1 MPAPYDGRLI
11 ANLVLDLGDRYDVP
25 VTQMM
30 LLKII
35 YFSHGWYLAR
45 TGLPF
50 IRQQFE
56 AWKYGPVVKVVRDSF
71 KDFGARPITTRAQK
85 LNIFTNEY
93 EDFVE
98 EVRDQDLEHVEAMFK
113 AYSKYNAWALSDMTH
128 EHGSP
133 WDEVWNSSEPIG
145 RLGMRILNEE
155 IRSHF
160 VARLGQGRIS

>member
-1 MPAPYDGRLI
+1 MSAPYDGRLI
-11 ANLVLDLGDRYDVP
+11 ANLVLDLGDRALVP

-45 TGLPF
+45 TGSPF

-71 KDFGARPITTRAQK
+71 KDFGAMPITGRAK
-85 LNIFTNEY
+85 RLNIFTNEF
-93 EDFVE
+93 EDIVE
-98 EVRDQDLEHVEAMFK
+98 EVGAPDLAHIAAMFRT
-113 AYSKYNAWALSDMTH
+113 YSKYNAWALSDMTH

-133 WDEVWNSSEPIG
+133 WDDVWNSAEPIG
-145 RLGMRILNEE
+145 RLGMRIRDED

-160 VARLGQGRIS
+160 VARLGQGLVS

>member
-11 ANLVLDLGDRYDVP
+11 ANLILDLGDRYAVP

-45 TGLPF
+45 TGQPF
-50 IRQQFE
+50 VRQQFE

-71 KDFGARPITTRAQK
+71 KDFGARPITTRAK
-85 LNIFTNEY
+85 RLNIFSNEL
-93 EDFVE
+93 EHIDE
-98 EVRDQDLEHVEAMFK
+98 EVQGSDLEHIDAMFRT
-113 AYSKYNAWALSDMTH
+113 YSKYNAWALSDMTH

-145 RLGMRILNEE
+145 RLGMRIRNEE

-160 VARLGQGRIS
+160 VARLAGGAVS

>member
-1 MPAPYDGRLI
+1 MSAPYDGRLI
-11 ANLVLDLGDRYDVP
+11 ANLVLDLGDRHEVP
-25 VTQMM
+25 VTQMV

-50 IRQQFE
+50 VKQQFE
-56 AWKYGPVVKVVRDSF
+56 AWRYGPVVKVVRDSF
-71 KDFGARPITTRAQK
+71 KDFGSKPITARAKK
-85 LNIFTNEY
+85 LNIFTNEF
-93 EDFVE
+93 EEIVE
-98 EVRDQDLEHVEAMFK
+98 SIHASDLEHVEAMFRT
-113 AYSKYNAWALSDMTH
+113 YSKYNGWALSDMTH

-145 RLGMRILNEE
+145 RLGMRIRNEE

-160 VARLGQGRIS
+160 VARLGQGLVS